1 MTPAELAR
9 LKALANAAT
18 PGPWRGEFGE
28 VLRVSPTP
36 TRENPDHVY
45 TTVLPWVEQHPSG
58 DPVVKFEEAD
68 AAYIAAMHPQTTLA
82 LIAEVGR
89 LREAGR
95 DVVSAYT
102 ETAFNGG
109 SQAAVALG
117 EAVENMRQTLG
128 EP

>member
-1 MTPAELAR
+1 MTPAELAQ
-9 LKALANAAT
+9 LKAMANAAT
-18 PGPWRGEFGE
+18 PGPWGWEDGEMKSPSLTNCRCENDDHRFGPIIE
-28 VLRVSPTP
+28 TDSG
-36 TRENPDHVY
+36 VY
-45 TTVLPWVEQHPSG
+45 GPCVT
-58 DPVVKFEEAD
+58 DR
-68 AAYIAAMHPQTTLA
+68 AYIAAMHPQTTLA